1 MQQKL
6 LTDLLNEYAAQR
18 DRNHAEEQR
27 RMDQALRSCPNLA
40 VLLQQRQNMIFGGV
54 RAVLQNSASPDDL
67 PLRMDRLNRMIAA
80 ELTAAGLPE
89 NQLEPVYRCPICKD
103 TGYTGEP
110 IREMCS
116 CLRAAYD
123 ARLYQQVGLRDPE
136 NQSFEHFDPSLF
148 PTAPMEALHGA
159 SQRQMMTVF
168 RKKTE
173 EYANNYPDVPAR
185 DLLLTGAS
193 GLGKTFLMHC
203 IAKRLL
209 DRGQSVMLISA
220 YRFLE
225 FARKAYLGHGD
236 EEMQAL
242 LRADVLMMDD
252 LGSEPLMENITIN
265 SLFNLLNER
274 RADCLGT
281 IFSTNLSL
289 KELRERYSERI
300 TSRLLDAQQCTVFH
314 FVGDDVRRLR

>member
-185 DLLLTGAS
+185 DLL
-193 GLGKTFLMHC
+193 
-203 IAKRLL
+203 
-209 DRGQSVMLISA
+209 
-220 YRFLE
+220 
-225 FARKAYLGHGD
+225 
-236 EEMQAL
+236 
-242 LRADVLMMDD
+242 RADVLMMDD
-252 LGSEPLMENITIN
+252 LGSEPLMENITIH